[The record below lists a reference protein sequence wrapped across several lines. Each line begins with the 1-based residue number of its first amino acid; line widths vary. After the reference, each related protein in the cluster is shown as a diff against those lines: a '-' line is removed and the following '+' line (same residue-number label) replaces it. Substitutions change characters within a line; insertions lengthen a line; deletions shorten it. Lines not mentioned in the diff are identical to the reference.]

1 MKNRVAF
8 NRAIRDGKV
17 LQVSDLK
24 NGIAIREGTIPPKNN
39 INWKNKSSEGPGL
52 RVGIKLANSGKTTA
66 DAVYR
71 HARLVRRPTLANK
84 VLALEMWL

>member
-39 INWKNKSSEGPGL
+39 IN
-52 RVGIKLANSGKTTA
+52 
-66 DAVYR
+66 
-71 HARLVRRPTLANK
+71 
-84 VLALEMWL
+84 

>member
-1 MKNRVAF
+1 MNIHLTYAVRNFIFYMKNRVAF

-39 INWKNKSSEGPGL
+39 IN
-52 RVGIKLANSGKTTA
+52 
-66 DAVYR
+66 
-71 HARLVRRPTLANK
+71 
-84 VLALEMWL
+84 